1 MVEVKNEI
9 KELVINALMIDGG
22 HHKQWYLIKIAKK
35 LGIDLSEYGIEEGV
49 AP

>member
-1 MVEVKNEI
+1 MMKQEI
-9 KELVINALMIDGG
+9 EGLVIDALMIDGG
-22 HHKQWYLIKIAKK
+22 HHKQWYLIQIAKK